1 MKICLVHDWLTS
13 YGGAELVLKTMLE
26 IWPDAPIFTLVYDP
40 EGPCREIIQSTQVHG
55 SFINKFQR
63 AKRNHRSFLPVMPL
77 AIEQFDLSD
86 FDIVLSSS
94 HAVAKG
100 VITGPDQL
108 HISYVHTPI
117 RYAWDL
123 QSQYLADAGLTRGLK
138 SWLARALL
146 HYIRIW
152 DERTVP
158 GVDHYIANSKFVAQ
172 RIWKHY
178 KREATVI
185 HPPVELDRFT
195 TKADKKDFYL
205 TVSRLVPYK
214 KIDLIVEAFR
224 QMPDKKLV
232 VIGDGPEMKA
242 IKERQTPNIDLR
254 GFLDNETIAA
264 TMQDAKALVFAA
276 EEDFGIVPVEAQ
288 ACGTPVIAYGKGG
301 ALETVRDGETGFFFA
316 EQSPESIIGAIK
328 AFEVKPKLNYEQIRE
343 NAERFAKK
351 RFKTILKTFVDSRY
365 HEFRQTESRH
375 INGIQEGSPTIRHAP
390 WIRTNTILIVSDLL
404 TASIAIL
411 LATLIRQLLIPLMGG
426 VVSWPLIFN
435 VMLFYIPFTIILS
448 WLTGL
453 YPGSG
458 LAAVQEMQ
466 KVLYVVTLSSIF
478 LGVLLFLQQV
488 SGAYSR

>member
-26 IWPDAPIFTLVYDP
+26 IWPDAPIYTLVYDP
-40 EGPCREIIQSTQVHG
+40 DGPCKEIIQSTQVHG
-55 SFINKFQR
+55 SFINKYRR

-77 AIEQFDLSD
+77 AIEQFDLSE
-86 FDIVLSSS
+86 FDVVLSSS

-172 RIWKHY
+172 RIWKFY
-178 KREATVI
+178 KRNATVI
-185 HPPVELDRFT
+185 HPPVEIDRFT
-195 TKADKKDFYL
+195 PQSDKKDFYL

-214 KIDLIVEAFR
+214 KIGLIVEAFR
-224 QMPDKKLV
+224 QMPDKKLI

-242 IKERQTPNIDLR
+242 IRERQTSNIELL
-254 GFLDNETIAA
+254 GFVDNKTTANTI
-264 TMQDAKALVFAA
+264 QDAKALIFAA

-301 ALETVRDGETGFFFA
+301 ARETVIESETGYFFA
-316 EQSPESIIGAIK
+316 EQSPESIIEAVK
-328 AFEVKPKLNYEQIRE
+328 AFEAQPPLDPEKIRQ
-343 NAERFAKK
+343 NAERFAKE
-351 RFKTILKTFVDSRY
+351 RFKAVLKSFVDARY
-365 HEFRQTESRH
+365 GEFRPTERPSH
-375 INGIQEGSPTIRHAP
+375 
-390 WIRTNTILIVSDLL
+390 
-404 TASIAIL
+404 
-411 LATLIRQLLIPLMGG
+411 
-426 VVSWPLIFN
+426 
-435 VMLFYIPFTIILS
+435 
-448 WLTGL
+448 
-453 YPGSG
+453 
-458 LAAVQEMQ
+458 
-466 KVLYVVTLSSIF
+466 
-478 LGVLLFLQQV
+478 
-488 SGAYSR
+488 

>member
-40 EGPCREIIQSTQVHG
+40 EGPCKEIIQSTQVHG
-55 SFINKFQR
+55 SFINKYRR
-63 AKRNHRSFLPVMPL
+63 AKRNHRTFLPVMPL
-77 AIEQFDLSD
+77 AIEQFDLSEYD
-86 FDIVLSSS
+86 VVLSSS

-123 QSQYLADAGLTRGLK
+123 QPQYLADAGLTRGLK

-152 DERTVP
+152 DERTVA

-172 RIWKHY
+172 RIWKFY
-178 KREATVI
+178 KRNATII
-185 HPPVELDRFT
+185 HPPVEIDRFT
-195 TKADKKDFYL
+195 KQSDKKDFYL

-214 KIDLIVEAFR
+214 KIGLIVEAFR

-242 IKERQTPNIDLR
+242 IRERQTSNIELL
-254 GFLDNETIAA
+254 GFVDNETTASTI
-264 TMQDAKALVFAA
+264 QDAKALIFAA

-301 ALETVRDGETGFFFA
+301 ALETVIEGETGYFFA
-316 EQSPESIIGAIK
+316 EQTPESIVEAVK
-328 AFEVKPKLNYEQIRE
+328 AFETKPPLDPEKIRQ
-343 NAERFAKK
+343 NAEHFAKE
-351 RFKTILKTFVDSRY
+351 RFKTVLKTFVDARY
-365 HEFRQTESRH
+365 SEFRQTERPSH
-375 INGIQEGSPTIRHAP
+375 
-390 WIRTNTILIVSDLL
+390 
-404 TASIAIL
+404 
-411 LATLIRQLLIPLMGG
+411 
-426 VVSWPLIFN
+426 
-435 VMLFYIPFTIILS
+435 
-448 WLTGL
+448 
-453 YPGSG
+453 
-458 LAAVQEMQ
+458 
-466 KVLYVVTLSSIF
+466 
-478 LGVLLFLQQV
+478 
-488 SGAYSR
+488 

>member
-26 IWPDAPIFTLVYDP
+26 IWPDAPIYTLVYDP

-55 SFINKFQR
+55 SFINKYRR
-63 AKRNHRSFLPVMPL
+63 AKRNHRSYLPVMPL

-86 FDIVLSSS
+86 YDVVLSSS

-123 QSQYLADAGLTRGLK
+123 QPQYLADAGLTRGLK

-146 HYIRIW
+146 HYVRIW

-172 RIWKHY
+172 RIWKFY
-178 KREATVI
+178 KRNATVI
-185 HPPVELDRFT
+185 HPPVEIDRFT
-195 TKADKKDFYL
+195 PQSEKKDFYL

-214 KIDLIVEAFR
+214 KIGLIVEAFR
-224 QMPDKKLV
+224 QMPNKKLV

-242 IKERQTPNIDLR
+242 IRERQTSNIELL
-254 GFLDNETIAA
+254 GFVDNETTANTI
-264 TMQDAKALVFAA
+264 QDAKALIFAA

-301 ALETVRDGETGFFFA
+301 ALETVIEGETGYFFA
-316 EQSPESIIGAIK
+316 EQTPKSIVEAVK
-328 AFEVKPKLNYEQIRE
+328 AFETQPPLDPEKIRQ
-343 NAERFAKK
+343 NAERFEKE
-351 RFKTILKTFVDSRY
+351 RFKTVLKTFVDARY
-365 HEFRQTESRH
+365 SEFRPTERPSH
-375 INGIQEGSPTIRHAP
+375 
-390 WIRTNTILIVSDLL
+390 
-404 TASIAIL
+404 
-411 LATLIRQLLIPLMGG
+411 
-426 VVSWPLIFN
+426 
-435 VMLFYIPFTIILS
+435 
-448 WLTGL
+448 
-453 YPGSG
+453 
-458 LAAVQEMQ
+458 
-466 KVLYVVTLSSIF
+466 
-478 LGVLLFLQQV
+478 
-488 SGAYSR
+488 